1 MAATSVFL
9 DLSNDNVSLA
19 IEGAE
24 GPAEPLAH
32 VEQSGDGV
40 WDEEESQALRQAR
53 KDAELTSRSTRYGY
67 ISSRSAR
74 LRCSTLSR
82 RWARHADRGRCLCR

>member
-24 GPAEPLAH
+24 GPAEPLEH
-32 VEQSGDGV
+32 VEQSGDGL
-40 WDEEESQALRQAR
+40 WDEESQALRQAR